1 MARRKKQNYPLI
13 EALEITTL
21 AAEGKAMGRYNEKVV
36 FVPMTVPGDVVD
48 VQIRNCRRRFMEGVV
63 VN

>member
-21 AAEGKAMGRYNEKVV
+21 AAEGMESVR
-36 FVPMTVPGDVVD
+36 FVDAATL
-48 VQIRNCRRRFMEGVV
+48 VQQLAEFGIEL
-63 VN
+63 